1 MTSVADGGTATASRG
16 RLLWVALILSLLVNA
31 FFLGSAAWWVSS
43 WHHMTPAE
51 RFQQVVRELQLNNDQ
66 RDAFQ
71 VFVITARRGTRQLFE
86 NNRPLLGKVWAE
98 LGKPKPDQD
107 EIAKLVD
114 EATSN
119 RRAYQKSMTAA
130 LAQFLGDLSPEQRA
144 RFVNLTQQK
153 HNPISWRLRRLVTP

>member
-16 RLLWVALILSLLVNA
+16 RLLWAALILSLLVNA

-43 WHHMTPAE
+43 WHRMTPAE
-51 RFQQVVRELQLNNDQ
+51 RFQQVVRELRLNNDQ

-86 NNRPLLGKVWAE
+86 SNRPLLGKVWDE

-114 EATSN
+114 QATNN
-119 RRAYQKSMTAA
+119 RRTYQKSMTAA
-130 LAQFLGDLSPEQRA
+130 LAQFLSDLSPEQRE
-144 RFVNLTQQK
+144 RFISLTQQK